1 MVDDRNGYYLIQERR
16 SALEKILKLAVLI
29 ERLNRTL
36 EGVLI
41 SGTAESE
48 MPQQASRYFDLLDE
62 QYLSLPDKIVGAHLT
77 ALELRISSNVRLIL
91 QLTRIVNGSN
101 EVVQLP
107 DKRVDLAGFVNEF
120 VHDTNLLVGLRVL
133 LYKRGVATR
142 KLQLEVPRLTIESR
156 LQQMELQES
165 RHRDRAR
172 MEIRH
177 MQHDI
182 TALIADPSIDENMR
196 NMLAKTYMELE
207 QAFQHIEQDGP
218 LSEIPVIVESINLS
232 SEPMSYDELKTE
244 VESADKAGGIP
255 SAQPETNMESE
266 TITTADE
273 PVSEK
278 LSLWQTLKVWLN
290 TPIRVSWSDIRKSR
304 KK

>member
-1 MVDDRNGYYLIQERR
+1 MVDDQNGYYLIQERR
-16 SALEKILKLAVLI
+16 SALEKVLKLAVLI

-48 MPQQASRYFDLLDE
+48 MPQQASRYYDLLDE
-62 QYLSLPDKIVGAHLT
+62 QYLSLPDQIVGAHLK
-77 ALELRISSNVRLIL
+77 ALELRIGSNVRLIL
-91 QLTRIVNGSN
+91 QLTRIVSGSS
-101 EVVQLP
+101 EVVLLP
-107 DKRVDLAGFVNEF
+107 EKHVDLAGFVNEF

-142 KLQLEVPRLTIESR
+142 KLQLEVPRHTIESR
-156 LQQMELQES
+156 LQQLALQEN

-172 MEIRH
+172 IEIRH
-177 MQHDI
+177 MQQDI
-182 TALIADPSIDENMR
+182 TALIADPSIDEIMR
-196 NMLAKTYMELE
+196 NMLAKIYMELE
-207 QAFQHIEQDGP
+207 QAHQHIKRGGP

-232 SEPMSYDELKTE
+232 SESMSYDEFKAE
-244 VESADKAGGIP
+244 VESTDQAEEIP
-255 SAQPETNMESE
+255 SAQPETKSESA
-266 TITTADE
+266 TITPAEE

-278 LSLWQTLKVWLN
+278 LSFWQALKVWLN
-290 TPIRVSWSDIRKSR
+290 TPVRVSWSDIRKYR

>member
-1 MVDDRNGYYLIQERR
+1 MVDDQNGYYLIQERR

-48 MPQQASRYFDLLDE
+48 MPQQASRYYDLLDE
-62 QYLSLPDKIVGAHLT
+62 QYLSLPDKIIGAHLK
-77 ALELRISSNVRLIL
+77 ALELRIGSNVRLIL

-107 DKRVDLAGFVNEF
+107 DKKVDLAGFVNEF
-120 VHDTNLLVGLRVL
+120 VHDTNLMVGLRVL

-156 LQQMELQES
+156 LQQMELQEA

-177 MQHDI
+177 MQQDI
-182 TALIADPSIDENMR
+182 TALIANPSIDESMR

-207 QAFQHIEQDGP
+207 QAFQHIERDGP
-218 LSEIPVIVESINLS
+218 LSEIPVIVESISLS
-232 SEPMSYDELKTE
+232 SEPMSCDEFKVE
-244 VESADKAGGIP
+244 VESADHAEEVP
-255 SAQPETNMESE
+255 SAPAETKIKSA
-266 TITTADE
+266 TITTAEE
-273 PVSEK
+273 PVTEK
-278 LSLWQTLKVWLN
+278 LSFWQTLKVWLN
-290 TPIRVSWSDIRKSR
+290 TPLRVSWTDIRKSR

>member
-1 MVDDRNGYYLIQERR
+1 MVDDQNGYYLIQERR

-48 MPQQASRYFDLLDE
+48 MPQQATRYYDLLDE
-62 QYLSLPDKIVGAHLT
+62 KYLSLPDQIIGAHLT
-77 ALELRISSNVRLIL
+77 ALELRIGSNVRLIL
-91 QLTRIVNGSN
+91 QLTRIVNGRN
-101 EVVQLP
+101 ELLQLP
-107 DKRVDLAGFVNEF
+107 DKHVDLAGFVNEF
-120 VHDTNLLVGLRVL
+120 VHDTDLLVGLRVL

-156 LQQMELQES
+156 LQQLELQES
-165 RHRDRAR
+165 RHRDRVR
-172 MEIRH
+172 MEIHH
-177 MQHDI
+177 MQKDI
-182 TALIADPSIDENMR
+182 TALIADPSIGETMR

-207 QAFQHIEQDGP
+207 QAHQHIEHDGP

-232 SEPMSYDELKTE
+232 SEPMSYDELKAE
-244 VESADKAGGIP
+244 VESADQAEEIP
-255 SAQPETNMESE
+255 SAQPEMKKEPA
-266 TITTADE
+266 TITTDEE

-278 LSLWQTLKVWLN
+278 LSFWQALKVWLN